1 MGRVE
6 NGVLKKG
13 MVVNFENVNL
23 NNEVKYV
30 EMKNEDMKEDVNG
43 DNVGLNVKNVYV
55 KEIRSGYVDGD

>member
-1 MGRVE
+1 
-6 NGVLKKG
+6 